1 MSEAAVSL
9 FGIDILD
16 CEDVD
21 LTEESIQYN
30 NVTFYIESL
39 KQYEGCT
46 IEVKSDWT
54 MIIWGEEGTVIHQ
67 FSLIENDEFRQTL
80 YDKYPR

>member
-1 MSEAAVSL
+1 AADSL

-39 KQYEGCT
+39 KKYEGYT
-46 IEVKSDWT
+46 VEVKSDWT
-54 MIIWGEEGTVIHQ
+54 MIIWGEEGSIIDE
-67 FSLIENDEFRQTL
+67 FSLIDNVEFRHAL
-80 YDKYPR
+80 YDKHPR